1 LNHRVYQL
9 SVYLHILSAVVWIG
23 GMLFLALVIVPA
35 TRGRP
40 ASERGALL
48 GVLGR
53 RFRTVGWLCI
63 GLLIATGIL
72 NAGFRGLSWE
82 SFLSG
87 RFLES
92 WFGQVLA
99 VKLGVV
105 ALMIAISYY
114 HDFVLGPASVRLL
127 ERSDPSQANET
138 ARLRRQASWL
148 GRLNTLLALAVLA
161 LAVFL
166 VRGLPG

>member
-1 LNHRVYQL
+1 VYQL
-9 SVYLHILSAVVWIG
+9 NVFIHILSAIVWVG
-23 GMLFLALVIVPA
+23 GMLFLALVLVPVA
-35 TRGRP
+35 RRMPP
-40 ASERGALL
+40 AERGALL

-53 RFRTVGWLCI
+53 RFRTVGWICI
-63 GLLIATGIL
+63 GLLIVTGIF
-72 NAGFRGLSWE
+72 NAGFRGVTWE

-99 VKLGVV
+99 AKLVVV
-105 ALMIAISYY
+105 ALMIVISLW
-114 HDFVLGPASVRLL
+114 HDFFLGPASVGLL
-127 ERSDPSQANET
+127 ERADPAEAGRADR
-138 ARLRRQASWL
+138 ARLQASVA
-148 GRLNTLLALAVLA
+148 GRLNGLLALTVLA